1 MLIRLSSPRQM
12 LTTRRSDARTKP
24 SGAILATPFLM
35 LRSVA
40 PNTLKDAFLMARSLV
55 LRRELREG
63 FEPSHPQMAG
73 GGNVEPLL
81 MAHPLGVPGVV
92 EK

>member
-1 MLIRLSSPRQM
+1 
-12 LTTRRSDARTKP
+12 
-24 SGAILATPFLM
+24 
-35 LRSVA
+35 
-40 PNTLKDAFLMARSLV
+40 MARSLV

-81 MAHPLGVPGVV
+81 MAHPLGIPGAGRASDLAR
-92 EK
+92 

>member
-1 MLIRLSSPRQM
+1 
-12 LTTRRSDARTKP
+12 
-24 SGAILATPFLM
+24 M
-35 LRSVA
+35 LRSVG
-40 PNTLKDAFLMARSLV
+40 PNNPKHAFLMARSLV

-73 GGNVEPLL
+73 GAKVEPLL
-81 MAHPLGVPGVV
+81 VAHPLGIPGVV

>member
-1 MLIRLSSPRQM
+1 LSRGGFGNSTNPSRLRIAA
-12 LTTRRSDARTKP
+12 TIP
-24 SGAILATPFLM
+24 SATPFSM
-35 LRSVA
+35 LRSVG
-40 PNTLKDAFLMARSLV
+40 PNSLKHAFLMARSLV

-73 GGNVEPLL
+73 GAKVEPLL
-81 MAHPLGVPGVV
+81 VAHPLGIPGVV

>member
-1 MLIRLSSPRQM
+1 MDLFRGRLFNAA
-12 LTTRRSDARTKP
+12 LRRANN
-24 SGAILATPFLM
+24 
-35 LRSVA
+35 LR
-40 PNTLKDAFLMARSLV
+40 DAFLMARSLV

-81 MAHPLGVPGVV
+81 MAHPLGNLGVGRASDLAR
-92 EK
+92 